1 MSGSCSS
8 ALGRPP
14 TEARLPR
21 ASSQREPQHPAV
33 ARAHVHPGLAA
44 WRRVTVLLSLGAFIS
59 AEAMLPHKQAKPA
72 ETTLDAQSNP
82 GQISFS
88 KILGLL

>member
-1 MSGSCSS
+1 MAPA
-8 ALGRPP
+8 ALHWAGLPLRPGFLGPAHSESLSTQQWPGR
-14 TEARLPR
+14 TCTQD
-21 ASSQREPQHPAV
+21 SQ
-33 ARAHVHPGLAA
+33 PGGG
-44 WRRVTVLLSLGAFIS
+44 VTVLLSLGAFIS